1 MANLDLNNMFQS
13 LFAKK
18 PKGYVGLDIGS
29 SFIKVVQLQKKG
41 SKAMLD
47 TYGEIAVGPLAGLE
61 VGQSAVLPVD
71 KIVEAVNDLFTEAKV
86 TSRDLVFSL
95 PLSTTLVTVIEMPDV
110 GEEKLKE
117 MIPLEARKYI
127 PTPVA
132 EVSLSHWVIPSVAR
146 TYIDPDKEEA
156 LKTEK
161 PKVEVLLVAVHND
174 ILARYT
180 DIATKLGATSA
191 SFEIEIFSSIR
202 SALGRSTDPTMIID
216 IGAATTNVVVVE
228 EGIIRSSHA
237 VNVGSQ
243 DVTLALSRARGITM
257 LEAEEIKRDFGLLG
271 DPSDPSIAEITRL
284 SVERLF
290 TEANRIYT
298 TYRHTKRT
306 NIAKVI
312 LVGGGAMMKGIV
324 DVAKSTFDA
333 TVIPGAAFEKV
344 EAPAVVAP
352 LLADAGPEFAVAVG
366 LALRNLESR

>member
-1 MANLDLNNMFQS
+1 MANLDLNTIFQS

-18 PKGYVGLDIGS
+18 PTGYVGLDIGS
-29 SFIKVVQLQKKG
+29 SFVKVVQLHKKG
-41 SKAMLD
+41 GKAILD

-71 KIVEAVNDLFTEAKV
+71 KVVEAVNDLFTEAKV

-202 SALGRSTDPTMIID
+202 SALGRRGDYPQFSC
-216 IGAATTNVVVVE
+216 
-228 EGIIRSSHA
+228 
-237 VNVGSQ
+237 SQ
-243 DVTLALSRARGITM
+243 CGITRCH
-257 LEAEEIKRDFGLLG
+257 AGTFSCSGNYDARSRRNQKRFW
-271 DPSDPSIAEITRL
+271 ITGR
-284 SVERLF
+284 
-290 TEANRIYT
+290 
-298 TYRHTKRT
+298 
-306 NIAKVI
+306 
-312 LVGGGAMMKGIV
+312 
-324 DVAKSTFDA
+324 
-333 TVIPGAAFEKV
+333 
-344 EAPAVVAP
+344 
-352 LLADAGPEFAVAVG
+352 PE
-366 LALRNLESR
+366 